1 MTLNLL
7 KAVQD
12 HTYGVINM
20 SLVATLVGP
29 VTGLLD
35 KFIEDK
41 DQKAMLAHKI
51 ATMSEEHHQDLMK
64 AQIEVNKVEASNS
77 NLFVS
82 GWRPFIGWTC
92 GLGMF
97 GNFITIPFANFVLAL
112 LEISIVIPLVPLE
125 TMMPVLMGMLG
136 LGAMRSYEKTRK

>member
-1 MTLNLL
+1 
-7 KAVQD
+7 
-12 HTYGVINM
+12 M

-29 VTGLLD
+29 VTGLVD
-35 KFIEDK
+35 KFIQDK

-64 AQIEVNKVEASNS
+64 AQIEVNKDEASNS

-112 LEISIVIPLVPLE
+112 LEINIVIPLVPLE

-136 LGAMRSYEKTRK
+136 FGAMSIYEKTRK

>member
-1 MTLNLL
+1 
-7 KAVQD
+7 
-12 HTYGVINM
+12 M
-20 SLVATLVGP
+20 SLVAQLVGP

-64 AQIEVNKVEASNS
+64 AQIEVNKDEAASS

-112 LEISIVIPLVPLE
+112 ASMDIVIPLVPLE

-136 LGAMRSYEKTRK
+136 LGAMRSFEKTRK

>member
-1 MTLNLL
+1 
-7 KAVQD
+7 
-12 HTYGVINM
+12 M

-82 GWRPFIGWTC
+82 GWRPFVGWTC

-112 LEISIVIPLVPLE
+112 LEITIVIPLVPLE

>member
-1 MTLNLL
+1 MTVLNAL
-7 KAVQD
+7 
-12 HTYGVINM
+12 I
-20 SLVATLVGP
+20 GP

-41 DQKAMLAHKI
+41 DQKNALAHEI
-51 ATMSEEHHQDLMK
+51 ATMSQK
-64 AQIEVNKVEASNS
+64 YAQEIAQGQMAINEVEAASS
-77 NLFVS
+77 SRCSVS

-97 GNFITIPFANFVLAL
+97 GNFITIPFSNFVLAL
-112 LEISIVIPLVPLE
+112 LELDIVIPLVPLE

-136 LGAMRSYEKTRK
+136 LGAMRTYEKKSGVSR

>member
-1 MTLNLL
+1 
-7 KAVQD
+7 
-12 HTYGVINM
+12 M
-20 SLVATLVGP
+20 SMLASLVGP

-64 AQIEVNKVEASNS
+64 AQIEVNKVEAASS
-77 NLFVS
+77 NLFVA

-97 GNFITIPFANFVLAL
+97 GNFITIPFSNFVLAL
-112 LEISIVIPLVPLE
+112 VGMDIVIPLVPLE

-136 LGAMRSYEKTRK
+136 LGAMRSFEKTRK

>member
-1 MTLNLL
+1 
-7 KAVQD
+7 
-12 HTYGVINM
+12 M

-64 AQIEVNKVEASNS
+64 AQIEVNKVEAASS

-112 LEISIVIPLVPLE
+112 FEISIVIPLVPLE

-136 LGAMRSYEKTRK
+136 LGAMRSFEKTRK